1 MRRRN
6 FIATLPL
13 AASAPA
19 LAQDRAP
26 ARPRD
31 AAPETPQPWADIAA
45 APAMALAAAG
55 SRWLRVVGTAEIDSF
70 GDAVEGSTH
79 LLRFTEDCT
88 VRHDPARL
96 VLPNNGQP
104 LLASPGDCMTAVSLG
119 SGRWIVVSYQPA
131 TVFAKLDR
139 RPSKGGA
146 PYRLAIGS
154 DPANSFPDFAVD
166 GAYER
171 VKTVMKSIILA
182 DPGDTTEVGAIGA
195 SGSPASAAAWTGYAP
210 LHINY
215 AYAPQVALDLQGAP
229 SMATYNGRFAQEYFF
244 QLETPTPTARGGGI
258 AWGVTMPG
266 QVVPYDRMWLR
277 NYGLVLPGRAA
288 FEDSGF
294 RFGYNYA
301 AGAQAGRVYNHIFAP
316 GPVNWGDV
324 SGWGNLSLVASD
336 EATGCAVIA
345 IRRNGALGT
354 GHDWMYSLAAD
365 ELRLHTVKGDVRT
378 PRWGVPVEDG
388 HLWPVQPRAVDLGS
402 AARPVRTLFT
412 DRLDVRR
419 AARGPAAFIQ
429 SEQPDH
435 EGEVLAL
442 SSVRPPSP
450 DFDLISASSGDETVA
465 RFDGAGGAAI
475 RGAWTG
481 DGAGHAVMLEWADGN
496 PHTEDRV
503 GWSVVIE
510 DGRIRRATPLDP
522 PSAVI
527 GVVSARPS
535 VVANAAWSAWG
546 GKHLADDFGRPL
558 TRPVEHLRWT
568 QPVMH
573 TQEVER
579 TRMVRTRV
587 RQPRREAMEVT
598 ETVPQLVEQ
607 DGRWVRRQVESHRTV
622 ERPVLTTV
630 ALHTE
635 GGLPELDALG
645 APATAEAPV
654 YEEVEVERPE
664 TYLETVQV
672 QVGET
677 CHCYPAHAIPSGVE
691 PPPHAERVVLHE
703 HVLNPAFDPQ
713 QPYVARQ
720 ARPEWDA
727 VSLFGPERL
736 RRGEPTG
743 ERWIFMRRISP
754 AVEEWL
760 VR

>member
-26 ARPRD
+26 VRPPDSAPD
-31 AAPETPQPWADIAA
+31 APRPWIDIAA
-45 APAMALAAAG
+45 APAMALGAAG
-55 SRWLRVVGTAEIDSF
+55 SRCLRVIGKAEIESF
-70 GDAVEGSTH
+70 GDAPEGATF
-79 LLRFTEDCT
+79 LLRFAAECT
-88 VRHDPARL
+88 LKHDARRL
-96 VLPNNGQP
+96 VLPNNGFP
-104 LLASPGDCMTAVSLG
+104 LLVSPGDCMSAASLG

-131 TVFAKLDR
+131 TVFSKLDR

-146 PYRLAIGS
+146 SYRLAIGG
-154 DPANSFPDFAVD
+154 DAGNAFPDFAVD

-195 SGSPASAAAWTGYAP
+195 SGSAASATVWTGYAP

-215 AYAPQVALDLQGAP
+215 AYAPQIPLDLQGAP
-229 SMATYNGRFAQEYFF
+229 TMATYNGRFAQEYFF
-244 QLETPTPTARGGGI
+244 QVETPTATARGGGI

-266 QVVPYDRMWLR
+266 QIVPYDRMWLR

-288 FEDSGF
+288 FEDSGY
-294 RFGYNYA
+294 RFGYNY
-301 AGAQAGRVYNHIFAP
+301 GSGGKPGQVYNHIFAP

-324 SGWGNLSLVASD
+324 PGWGNLSLVATD
-336 EATGCAVIA
+336 EAAGCAVIA

-354 GHDWMYSLAAD
+354 GHDWMYSLSAD

-378 PRWGVPVEDG
+378 ARWGVPVEGG
-388 HLWPVQPRAVDLGS
+388 HLWPVQPRTVDLGS
-402 AARPVRTLFT
+402 SARPVRTVFA

-429 SEQPDH
+429 SDRPDH
-435 EGEVLAL
+435 EGEVLSL

-450 DFDLISASSGDETVA
+450 DFDLIRARSGDETVA

-481 DGAGHAVMLEWADGN
+481 DGAGQAVMLEWADGN
-496 PHTEDRV
+496 PYTEDRV
-503 GWSVVIE
+503 GWSVAME
-510 DGRIRRATPLDP
+510 DGKIRRAGSQDP
-522 PSAVI
+522 ASAVI

-535 VVANAAWSAWG
+535 VLANAAWSAWG
-546 GKHLADDFGRPL
+546 GKHLSDDFGRPL

-568 QPVMH
+568 EPVMR

-579 TRMVRTRV
+579 TRMVKTQV
-587 RQPRREAMEVT
+587 RQPRRQAVEVV
-598 ETVPQLVEQ
+598 ETIPQLVEE
-607 DGRWVRRQVESHRTV
+607 DGRWIRRQTQSRRTV

-630 ALHTE
+630 ALHTSD
-635 GGLPELDALG
+635 GLPELDALG
-645 APATAEAPV
+645 GPATAEAPV

-664 TYLETVQV
+664 TYTETVSV

-677 CHCYPAHAIPSGVE
+677 CHCYPAGAMPPGVQ
-691 PPPHAERVVLHE
+691 PPLHAERVVLHE
-703 HVLNPAFDPQ
+703 PVLNPDFDPRQ
-713 QPYVARQ
+713 AYVARQ

-727 VSLFGPERL
+727 VSLFGPERI
-736 RRGEPTG
+736 RHGERTG
-743 ERWIFMRRISP
+743 ERWVFMRRVSP